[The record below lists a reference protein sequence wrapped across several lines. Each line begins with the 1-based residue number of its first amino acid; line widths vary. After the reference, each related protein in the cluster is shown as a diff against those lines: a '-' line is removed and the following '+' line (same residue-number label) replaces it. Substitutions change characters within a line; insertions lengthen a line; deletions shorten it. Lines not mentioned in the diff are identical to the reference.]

1 MAMEE
6 RGQTEQRLC
15 RWSWRVEP
23 AHFPLRAPHHVIE
36 FEQRQFDLLLIKL
49 QLLRNSA
56 VSTATGAAMS
66 DWNDADER
74 NCADGKVRN
83 WSRRQSE
90 SSCDRVRRWIASIGA
105 SKVELHRIVR

>member
-1 MAMEE
+1 
-6 RGQTEQRLC
+6 
-15 RWSWRVEP
+15 
-23 AHFPLRAPHHVIE
+23 VIE
-36 FEQRQFDLLLIKL
+36 FEQRQFNLVLIKL

-56 VSTATGAAMS
+56 VFIATRATMS

-90 SSCDRVRRWIASIGA
+90 LSCERVRGWIASTGA
-105 SKVELHRIVR
+105 SKVEIHRIVH